1 VYVGVSDDGHVAGV
15 PVGKGTIEVITNRI
29 ARNTNLRLV
38 PSIQSRE
45 AEGKTILLIEVPEN
59 PLKPV
64 YAFDRA
70 LRRAGKTNQRLA
82 PDEAARLYYESRGMT
97 WDESPFPNM
106 ELSDVDPTPVGR
118 FLSLARHERQWN
130 IDPRMPVKKVVEQL
144 ELIRFNALTYAVPD
158 EVGCPDDQSE
168 SQRDRTGASCSHYFP
183 PVADAD
189 CASGR
194 RMICTRTP
202 PCLELVQ
209 ELICVSHSAPA
220 DIQQRNK
227 VAGAKLFFDEFLQ
240 ERNTSQ

>member
-1 VYVGVSDDGHVAGV
+1 MYVGVSDDGHVAGV

-194 RMICTRTP
+194 RDDLHKDTTMFRTRPGTNLRFPQCTRR
-202 PCLELVQ
+202 
-209 ELICVSHSAPA
+209 HSTAE
-220 DIQQRNK
+220 QGCGCE
-227 VAGAKLFFDEFLQ
+227 VVL
-240 ERNTSQ
+240 